1 MNKIFSQNT
10 WPDVSMISESIA
22 AALSPEKIYLLS
34 LIHQRKEI
42 QSIFVENPLEHHM
55 IEALNILVLIR
66 ESERRPNE
74 ELQDIIEHRLSIQI
88 PVTAFVMQFGQ
99 FDSWLKKDHP
109 FALKVIHHAKLY
121 YDAGNIPLA
130 APDENNELAA
140 NDFLVWDL
148 EQKTNKAVEFLAGAD
163 LFIVRNQFEMAT
175 FHLHQAAEQIYS
187 GIIRFTTG
195 FEAQTHNMDKLYRY
209 SKYLLPD
216 LKNIFP
222 RDTELEKKL
231 FQCLQKA
238 YLGGRYDTDY
248 SIKYTEVS
256 QLVERIKKLLI
267 LCQGIKRTKLIT
279 A

>member
-10 WPDVSMISESIA
+10 WPDVSHISESIV

-34 LIHQRKEI
+34 VIHHIEEI
-42 QSIFVENPLEHHM
+42 QSVFVENPLEHHL
-55 IEALNILVLIR
+55 IEAVIILVLIS
-66 ESERRPNE
+66 ESESRPSE
-74 ELQDIIEHRLSIQI
+74 ELQDIVEHRLGIQI
-88 PVTAFVMQFGQ
+88 PVSAFVVRFGQ
-99 FDSWLKKDHP
+99 FNSWLKKDHP
-109 FALKVIHHAKLY
+109 FAVKVIHNAKLY
-121 YDAGNIPLA
+121 YDAGNFPLA
-130 APDENNELAA
+130 VPEGNKELAA
-140 NDFLVWDL
+140 NVFLMRDL
-148 EQKTNKAVEFLAGAD
+148 EQKTNKAIEFLAGAD
-163 LFIVRNQFEMAT
+163 LFIVRNQFELAA

-209 SKYLLPD
+209 SKYLLPG

-222 RDTELEKKL
+222 RGTEIEKKL

-238 YLGGRYDTDY
+238 YLGARYDTDY

-256 QLVERIKKLLI
+256 QLFERIKKLLI
-267 LCQGIKRTKLIT
+267 LCQSIKRTKLIT